1 MTDSIDTGGDPTAPP
16 SGTKTPS
23 AKAARPGKPKKQAAP
38 SGTAPEAE
46 TTPLSG
52 QISAAAAQ
60 QFVIFSIA
68 GESFAVALAAVREI
82 IRVPVIVKLPLAPAA
97 LEGLANLR
105 GAVLPVVNTR
115 RLFGLP
121 ERDHDDATRVV
132 ILDGARPVGIVVD
145 DVANVVSVEADR
157 IEAAGSISTT
167 VRSDLLEGVIKA
179 EGERGM
185 VMVLD
190 ALAMIAREFETF
202 EARGTEAAVRLQA
215 VAQTATEISS
225 DDQMQLVSFDVAGQE
240 YGLEIT
246 CVQEIVQV
254 PERITK
260 VPKAAAAVLGVM
272 NLRDRLLPVLSMRAL
287 FGMDPAPLADHN
299 RVVVVSLDGGKS
311 AVGMVMDRVREV
323 LRVPRSLIDP
333 MPPLLAADAQL
344 RDITAVCRLDNGNRI
359 VSVLS
364 ADKIFDDGALQG
376 SLAALT
382 EEGQDMAGTE
392 SASGSSEEEQ
402 FVVFRLM
409 NEEYGVAIA
418 DVQEIVRLPETIA
431 RVPRSPDFIE
441 GVINLRGAVI
451 PLVDQRTRFG
461 LPAQDR
467 NDRQRVMV
475 FTIRGV
481 QTGFIVDSVS
491 EVMRIA
497 RAQIEE
503 APDLAL
509 EQAQMIRRVANLA
522 ERQRMILLL
531 ESDRLLDGAEL
542 DALDAA

>member
-1 MTDSIDTGGDPTAPP
+1 MTDSIDAGGDPAAPP
-16 SGTKTPS
+16 AAAPKPGRS
-23 AKAARPGKPKKQAAP
+23 AKAKKPAADVGVKPDAEAASPSGAP
-38 SGTAPEAE
+38 SAG
-46 TTPLSG
+46 
-52 QISAAAAQ
+52 AAR

-82 IRVPVIVKLPLAPAA
+82 IRVPAIVKLPLAPAA

-105 GAVLPVVNTR
+105 GSVLPVVNTR
-115 RLFGLP
+115 RLFGLA
-121 ERDHDDATRVV
+121 ERAHDDATRVV

-157 IEAAGSISTT
+157 IEMAGAITTT

-190 ALAMIAREFETF
+190 ALAMIAREFDSF
-202 EARGTEAAVRLQA
+202 EARGPETALRMQA
-215 VAQTATEISS
+215 VAQTAAESGH

-254 PERITK
+254 PERITR

-287 FGMDPAPLADHN
+287 FGMEPAPLADHN
-299 RVVVVSLDGGKS
+299 RVVVVSLDGGQTS
-311 AVGMVMDRVREV
+311 VGLVMDRVREV

-344 RDITAVCRLDNGNRI
+344 RDITAVCRLDEGRRI

-364 ADKIFDDGALQG
+364 ADQIFDDGALRG

-382 EEGQDMAGTE
+382 EQGQSMD
-392 SASGSSEEEQ
+392 SSETVSDSSDEEQ

-418 DVQEIVRLPETIA
+418 AVQEILRLPETIA

-451 PLVDQRTRFG
+451 PLVDQRSRFG
-461 LPAQDR
+461 LPVQER

-497 RAQIEE
+497 RAQIED
-503 APDLAL
+503 APELAL

>member
-1 MTDSIDTGGDPTAPP
+1 MTDSIDAGGDPAAPP
-16 SGTKTPS
+16 AATPKPA
-23 AKAARPGKPKKQAAP
+23 AKDGRSGKPKKPAAR
-38 SGTAPEAE
+38 PEAE
-46 TTPLSG
+46 AVPASGTGTTG
-52 QISAAAAQ
+52 TGTAR

-82 IRVPVIVKLPLAPAA
+82 IRVPAIVRLPLAPAA

-105 GAVLPVVNTR
+105 GSVLPVVNTR

-121 ERDHDDATRVV
+121 EGAHDDANRVV

-145 DVANVVSVEADR
+145 DVANVVTVEADR
-157 IEAAGSISTT
+157 IEPAGSVTT
-167 VRSDLLEGVIKA
+167 TLRSDLLDGVIRSEDA
-179 EGERGM
+179 RGM
-185 VMVLD
+185 IMVLD
-190 ALAMIAREFETF
+190 ALALIAREFDSIDSRSPET
-202 EARGTEAAVRLQA
+202 ALRLQP
-215 VAQTATEISS
+215 VAPGATATSGA

-260 VPKAAAAVLGVM
+260 VPKAAPAVLGVM
-272 NLRDRLLPVLSMRAL
+272 SLRERLLPVLSMRAL

-299 RVVVVSLDGGKS
+299 RVVVVSLDGGQG
-311 AVGMVMDRVREV
+311 AVGLVMDRVREV
-323 LRVPRSLIDP
+323 LRVSRGLIDP

-344 RDITAVCRLDNGNRI
+344 RDIKAVCRLDNGNRI

-382 EEGQDMAGTE
+382 GEGQDMTGSQTA
-392 SASGSSEEEQ
+392 SASAEEEQ

-409 NEEYGVAIA
+409 DAEYGVAIA
-418 DVQEIVRLPETIA
+418 DVQEILRLPETIT

-451 PLVDQRTRFG
+451 PLVDQRSRFG
-461 LPAQDR
+461 LPAQAR

-497 RAQIEE
+497 RARIEA
-503 APDLAL
+503 APDLTQ

-542 DALDAA
+542 AALDAA